1 MANKKPVEELNYEEA
16 YEELTELVDQ
26 LESGELD
33 LEQSLKLFER
43 GQALAKRCADLLE
56 NAELRVRQ
64 LIEDSSGDM
73 VEIDLDSLDE
83 QD

>member
-1 MANKKPVEELNYEEA
+1 MAKDKPVEELNYEEA
-16 YEELTELVDQ
+16 YQELAELVDQ

-73 VEIDLDSLDE
+73 VEVDLDPFDE